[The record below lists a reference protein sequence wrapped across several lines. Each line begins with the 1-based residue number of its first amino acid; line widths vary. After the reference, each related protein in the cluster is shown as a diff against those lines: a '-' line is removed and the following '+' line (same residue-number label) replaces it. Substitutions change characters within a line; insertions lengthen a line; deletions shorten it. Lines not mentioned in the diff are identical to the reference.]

1 MSLKR
6 NVEGPWTNMVI
17 WNTGNV
23 AMSLKRKI
31 EEEQGR
37 SAPKAVVPAGVK
49 APKPD
54 TTVGTDLAWLRD
66 VRSALHCTV
75 DPSFKRRGD

>member
-1 MSLKR
+1 M
-6 NVEGPWTNMVI
+6 MCA
-17 WNTGNV
+17 TGNV

-37 SAPKAVVPAGVK
+37 SAPKEPLPAGTR

-54 TTVGTDLAWLRD
+54 TTVGTDLGWLRD
-66 VRSALHCTV
+66 VRSAPRAVL
-75 DPSFKRRGD
+75 R

>member
-1 MSLKR
+1 
-6 NVEGPWTNMVI
+6 MVA
-17 WNTGNV
+17 GNV

-37 SAPKAVVPAGVK
+37 STPKAVVPAGMK

-54 TTVGTDLAWLRD
+54 TTVGTDLGWLRD
-66 VRSALHCTV
+66 VR
-75 DPSFKRRGD
+75 